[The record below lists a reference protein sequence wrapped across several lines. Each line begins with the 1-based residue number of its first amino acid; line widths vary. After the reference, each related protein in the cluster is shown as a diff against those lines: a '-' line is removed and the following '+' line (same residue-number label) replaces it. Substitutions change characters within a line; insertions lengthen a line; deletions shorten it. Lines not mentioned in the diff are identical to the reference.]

1 MTRLQRR
8 LHDEYH
14 AAASSIAAK
23 WNKSGFLTEKERKRL
38 LTLVARMRMACD
50 SSCLVSQES
59 RADAKPGE
67 AVEIVKANDGHSV
80 IFTQWPR
87 MAALI
92 KSDLERAGL
101 SEKASVATDSPSENE
116 NLRGASLVINL
127 DVPISAEVRRQ
138 RMSRVVSGTLP
149 NPLCINMVSAA
160 TIEERMAQ
168 NPDIRTGLTGDLLDS
183 TTAQLTVEDAGLEQL
198 AAVLA
203 ATDESYAG
211 DTSNADSS
219 SAESGIVADSVR
231 LLGRLASVL
240 AEPDGAARLAAAIT
254 FTDPA
259 SGKTEIR
266 IPVDNT
272 DSVASFFTNISKLL
286 SRNDG

>member
-1 MTRLQRR
+1 
-8 LHDEYH
+8 
-14 AAASSIAAK
+14 
-23 WNKSGFLTEKERKRL
+23 
-38 LTLVARMRMACD
+38 
-50 SSCLVSQES
+50 
-59 RADAKPGE
+59 
-67 AVEIVKANDGHSV
+67 
-80 IFTQWPR
+80 